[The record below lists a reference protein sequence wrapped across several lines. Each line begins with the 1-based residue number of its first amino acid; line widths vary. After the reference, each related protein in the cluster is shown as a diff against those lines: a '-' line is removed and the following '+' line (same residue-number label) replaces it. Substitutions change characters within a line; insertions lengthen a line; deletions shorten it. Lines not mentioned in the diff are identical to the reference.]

1 MNIVGIFIYIPIIF
15 FNKSQYSILIF
26 NLDQTGKL
34 GETGG
39 IWSKL
44 GSSGVN
50 LDLADPYLTS

>member
-1 MNIVGIFIYIPIIF
+1 MVKSFT
-15 FNKSQYSILIF
+15 NKSTQYSILVF

-44 GSSGVN
+44 GSRWCKLGS
-50 LDLADPYLTS
+50 YLTS